1 MFRYLPLACAA
12 ASLALTA
19 QMPVS
24 MSMPMAAPNATPF
37 IAAQLQHA
45 GSGTSGEPN
54 STPTPMLMTTG
65 RGWSLML
72 HGQAFI
78 ASQQQTGPRGFDKL
92 FSTNWVM
99 GMAQRSWGPGQLTL
113 RAMLSL
119 EPATITD
126 RQYPELFQTGETA
139 FGRAI
144 VDGQHPHNF
153 FMELAALYDLRPAP
167 NLLLTVY
174 AAPMGD
180 PAIGPV
186 AFPHRASA
194 ADDPLAPLGHHL
206 EDSTHIAAGVVTV
219 AATYRDLRLEG
230 SAFHGREPNEHRWTI
245 PIGGLD
251 SYSWRLTLNPAAAW
265 SSQYSWAHIKSPE
278 ALNPAL
284 DQIRM
289 TASLMYNRRLWMQ
302 LGDATSRA
310 GIPCCQ
316 AKPAHKRPT
325 GATQQKVASHAR
337 GNWANTLLWGRTRNV
352 GGGHVLNG
360 YLAESDLGVARNH
373 FWTRIENVDKSN
385 DLVLGE
391 SPQPPGF
398 EERFLGRVQ
407 AFSWG
412 YSRDLPAP
420 RWSTLTLGAQW
431 TLYHTPAALQ
441 TIYGAHPSGLAMYL
455 RLGLGSTR

>member
-1 MFRYLPLACAA
+1 MFRYLPLAFAA

-19 QMPVS
+19 QMPAS
-24 MSMPMAAPNATPF
+24 MSMPMAAPNAPPF

-45 GSGTSGEPN
+45 GSGTSVEPN

-78 ASQQQTGPRGFDKL
+78 AGQQQTGPRGFDKL

-99 GMAQRSWGPGQLTL
+99 GMAQRAWGPGQLTL
-113 RAMLSL
+113 RSMLSL

-167 NLLLTVY
+167 NLLFTVY

-180 PAIGPV
+180 PAIGPE

-206 EDSTHIAAGVVTV
+206 EDSTHIATGVVTL

-265 SSQYSWAHIKSPE
+265 SGQFSWAHIKSPE
-278 ALNPAL
+278 ALNPEL

-289 TASLMYNRRLWMQ
+289 TASLMYNHRL
-302 LGDATSRA
+302 
-310 GIPCCQ
+310 
-316 AKPAHKRPT
+316 
-325 GATQQKVASHAR
+325 AR

-373 FWTRIENVDKSN
+373 LWTRLENVDKSN
-385 DLVLGE
+385 DLALGE

-398 EERFLGRVQ
+398 EERFQGRVQ
-407 AFSWG
+407 AYSWG

-420 RWSTLTLGAQW
+420 RWSTLALGAQG

-441 TIYGAHPSGLAMYL
+441 AIYGAHPAGLAIFL